1 MTQFVLVH
9 GAWHGAWC
17 WARVL
22 PLLRAAG
29 HVVHAVT
36 LTGVGERA
44 HLLSADIRLATHIQD
59 VLGLIACEELDDVVL
74 VGHSYGGIVITG
86 VAAALQGAR
95 PGLLRHLVYVDA
107 SAPHSGESWSS
118 PHQPDVVA
126 ARIAA
131 GRKSGGVS
139 FPPPDAAVFG
149 LAGADRDWVNRRMTP
164 QPFGL
169 YQDPLEFDE
178 VAVASLPRTFI
189 DCIAPAFP
197 NIAPMRLRVRAEPG
211 WRVIELATGHD
222 AMVSAPRELA
232 AALLGCAAGSAA
244 QQSTGG
250 TAWQS
255 SM

>member
-1 MTQFVLVH
+1 LKAQFVLVH

-29 HVVHAVT
+29 HAAHAVT

-44 HLLSADIRLATHIQD
+44 HLLSADIRLATHFQD
-59 VLGLIACEELDDVVL
+59 VLNLIACEELDDVVL

-86 VAAALQGAR
+86 VAEALQQQR

-118 PHQPDVVA
+118 PHAPEVVA
-126 ARIAA
+126 GRVAA
-131 GRKSGGVS
+131 ALKTSGLS
-139 FPPPDAAVFG
+139 IPPPDAGVFG
-149 LAGADRDWVNRRMTP
+149 LEGADRDWVNRRMTP

-169 YQDPLEFDE
+169 YQDSLAFDE
-178 VAVASLPRTFI
+178 ARVASLPRTFI
-189 DCIAPAFP
+189 DCNQPALP
-197 NIAPMRLRVRAEPG
+197 NIAVMRQRVRSEPG
-211 WRVIELATGHD
+211 WRVVELATGHD

-232 AALLGCAAGSAA
+232 GALLVCA
-244 QQSTGG
+244 T
-250 TAWQS
+250 
-255 SM
+255 